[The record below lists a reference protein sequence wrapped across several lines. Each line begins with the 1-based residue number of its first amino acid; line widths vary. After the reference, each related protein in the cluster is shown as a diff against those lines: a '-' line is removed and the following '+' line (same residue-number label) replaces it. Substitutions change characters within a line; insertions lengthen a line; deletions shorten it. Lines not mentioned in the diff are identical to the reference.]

1 MGGLAKFETYK
12 KDFLQSLTEEQRNLL
27 SELSERS
34 SCIGDFLFKHP
45 EELFYIQENLDKPLL
60 GREGLVKEAMEI
72 KDVEDN
78 ALFSQ
83 KLTYFKMRHF
93 ARIVAKDI
101 YKKHSLPQLTEE
113 YSYLADASF
122 EVSYRKAYE
131 KVKKRYGTPF
141 EQDTGREAEGS
152 VIALGKHGGLDLN
165 YYSDVDVIYLYS
177 DEGKTDRGVSNREFF
192 MEVFRLTT
200 SLMTRR
206 NAEGQAWI
214 VDLDLRPEGSK
225 GFIAYSL
232 PAVEF
237 YYWSHGRTW
246 ERHMLIKARHSAG
259 SSRVSQD
266 FMQIIKPFVYRK
278 HTGEEVFEEIV
289 EMKKLIEEDAKKSVK
304 GEIDL
309 KKSDGGIREV
319 EFTVQIFQLIY
330 GGKIPE
336 LQERST
342 LKALKKLVEHRII
355 PEENGKAL
363 ERAYLFLRRLEHAV
377 QIKNCVQ
384 TQKFA
389 YAEADWFA
397 EKLGF
402 GSTEEFLNTL
412 ESHRK
417 KVREIFEGI
426 SPGVDLR
433 LTPLQRFIL
442 TKQDEE
448 KAVEYLKELGF
459 KNPKWAVQVFKSIFF
474 SRLYVELS
482 ESSKELLFGYLPVLE
497 KELAQY
503 PDRDDFLLN
512 FSKMM
517 VDGGMLWVFV
527 SALEQNPNLVRFMLN
542 IAKFSDYISDLMAKD
557 RELLDWA
564 FGIEEVPEDREGFEK
579 ELAVISEKLG
589 FVDRLKR
596 LKKIVEVL
604 VSLRYLSK
612 IHRDNPEERL
622 KEINRALSNLADF
635 ILEKLYHHFGGKDF
649 AVYSLGK
656 LGSREMNVGSDLD
669 LVFVFKDEK
678 SKSAYLKI
686 PQDIVKAL
694 TSYSGEGI
702 LYNID
707 LRLRPFGKG
716 GELSPSL
723 SFYKNYFEKEAR
735 VWERLAWTKAR
746 FITGDLQV
754 KEEMDRLIDQFL
766 FGTPIDSGF
775 ITEAVDMR
783 FRLEGLA
790 RETPDEIDIKLG
802 KGGITDIEFLIQ
814 VISLKYGRRITNIL
828 EGVELF
834 KRELVED
841 YLFLR
846 EVEARL
852 RMIKGV
858 GMSKIYRN
866 SPFLYRIAHSF
877 GMEAGE
883 LWDKLVK
890 TKKEIRDIFLREM
903 KVLKSPQ
910 IPDRG

>member
-1 MGGLAKFETYK
+1 MGTLAKFETFK
-12 KDFLQSLTEEQRNLL
+12 KDFLQSLSEDQYRLLEKLTEY
-27 SELSERS
+27 S
-34 SCIGDFLFKHP
+34 SCIGDFLFRHP
-45 EELFYIQENLDKPLL
+45 EELFYIHENLDKPLL
-60 GREGLVKEAMEI
+60 GREKLVKEALELQNI
-72 KDVEDN
+72 QDN

-83 KLTYFKMRHF
+83 KLTYFKLKHF
-93 ARIVAKDI
+93 SRIVAKDI
-101 YKKHSLPQLTEE
+101 TGKNSLPELTEE

-122 EVSYRKAYE
+122 EVCYRKAYE
-131 KVKKRYGTPF
+131 KTKKRYGTPF
-141 EQDTGREAEGS
+141 EQGTGKEAGGC

-177 DEGKTDRGVSNREFF
+177 DEGKTDKGISNREFF
-192 MEVFRLTT
+192 IETFRLVTT
-200 SLMTRR
+200 LMSRR
-206 NAEGQAWI
+206 NPEGQAWI

-225 GFIAYSL
+225 GFLAYSL

-259 SSRVSQD
+259 DIAVSED
-266 FMQIIKPFVYRK
+266 FMRIIKPFVYRK
-278 HTGEEVFEEIV
+278 HAGQEVFEEIV
-289 EMKKLIEEDAKKSVK
+289 ELKKLIEEDAKKSIR

-309 KKSDGGIREV
+309 KKSEGGIREI
-319 EFTVQIFQLIY
+319 EFTVQIFQLMY
-330 GGKIPE
+330 GGKIPD

-342 LKALKKLVEHRII
+342 M
-355 PEENGKAL
+355 KAL
-363 ERAYLFLRRLEHAV
+363 EKLVRHNLFDRDKGDRLREAYYFLRRLEHLV
-377 QIKNCVQ
+377 QIKNCIQ
-384 TQKFA
+384 TQKFSYSDA
-389 YAEADWFA
+389 PEFAQKMGFSSAD
-397 EKLGF
+397 
-402 GSTEEFLNTL
+402 EFINTL
-412 ESHRK
+412 ESYRK
-417 KVREIFEGI
+417 NVKEIFEGI
-426 SPGVDLR
+426 SPDIDVK

-448 KAVEYLKELGF
+448 KAVEYLQSLGF
-459 KNPKWAVQVFKSIFF
+459 KNPKWAVQIFKSIFF
-474 SRLYVELS
+474 SRLYIELS
-482 ESSKELLFGYLPVLE
+482 ENSREILFSYIPVLE
-497 KELAQY
+497 KELREY
-503 PDRDDFLLN
+503 PDREDFLLN

-517 VDGGMLWVFV
+517 VDGGMLWIFV

-542 IAKFSDYISDLMAKD
+542 IAKFSDYISDLMSKD

-564 FGIEEVPEDREGFEK
+564 FGIEEVPEEKKDFEK
-579 ELAVISEKLG
+579 ELSVISQKLDY
-589 FVDRLKR
+589 VDRLKR

-612 IHRDNPEERL
+612 LHRDNPEERL

-635 ILEKLYHHFGGKDF
+635 ILEKLYHHFEGKEF
-649 AVYSLGK
+649 AIYSLGK

-669 LVFVFKDEK
+669 LIFVFKDEN
-678 SKSAYLKI
+678 SKNRYLKI
-686 PQDIVKAL
+686 PQEIVKAL

-716 GELSPSL
+716 GELSPSI
-723 SFYKNYFEKEAR
+723 SFYRNYFEKEAR

-746 FITGDLQV
+746 FIAGDESV
-754 KEEMDRLIDQFL
+754 RKEMDSLINEFL
-766 FGTPIDSGF
+766 FGTPVDRDF
-775 ITEAVDMR
+775 ITEAIDMR

-790 RETPDEIDIKLG
+790 RETPEEIDIKLG

-814 VISLKYGRRITNIL
+814 TISLKYRKRITNIL

-834 KRELVED
+834 RKNLIDD

-877 GMEAGE
+877 GMEPQQ
-883 LWDKLVK
+883 LWEKLVS
-890 TKKEIRDIFLREM
+890 TKKEIREIFLREM
-903 KVLKSPQ
+903 KILKE
-910 IPDRG
+910 GA